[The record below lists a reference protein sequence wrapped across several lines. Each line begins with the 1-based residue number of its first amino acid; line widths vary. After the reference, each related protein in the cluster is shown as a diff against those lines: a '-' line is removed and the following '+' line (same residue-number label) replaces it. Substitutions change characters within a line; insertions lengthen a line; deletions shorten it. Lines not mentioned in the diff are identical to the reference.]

1 MVRCGSTAPGGMM
14 FRLLLASSLMA
25 LAAAAQEP
33 TIRVDVRL
41 VHVLATVKD
50 AYGQPAASLRKEDFS
65 IRDNGVPQKIAVF
78 ERSTEQPLSVT
89 VLVDNSGSTAK
100 DLRYEVDSVAR
111 FLRALF
117 DSGNP
122 EDTVALYGFDD
133 EVTRLNGF
141 TRNQPALGRSLHAM
155 RGGAGTSMYDAIY
168 LAAGELEMRG
178 GRHVMLIIT
187 DGGDTTSRKDYHA
200 ALAAA
205 HNADVV
211 MYPIVVVPILN
222 DAGRNTGGENALT
235 TLAASTG
242 GRVFEPTLGA
252 ALDQAFSD
260 ILTEL
265 RTQYYLGFYPE
276 NVANARERFHR
287 LDVSVARPELRISA
301 RSGYYGEALR
311 PGSSSTQRPVIVPRF
326 SSVSE
331 ISQE

>member
-1 MVRCGSTAPGGMM
+1 MGKCGSKAPGEMM
-14 FRLLLASSLMA
+14 FRLLLALSLLPLGA
-25 LAAAAQEP
+25 SAQEP

-41 VHVLATVKD
+41 VHVLASVKD
-50 AYGQPAASLRKEDFS
+50 ASGQPAASLRREDFS

-100 DLRYEVDSVAR
+100 DLRYEVDSVGR

-117 DSGNP
+117 SEGNP
-122 EDTVALYGFDD
+122 QDAVSLYGFDD
-133 EVTRLNGF
+133 DVTQLNSF
-141 TRNQPALGRSLHAM
+141 TRNQASLTRSLHGM

-168 LAAGELEMRG
+168 LAAAELEGRA
-178 GRHVMLIIT
+178 GRHVMLVIT

-205 HNADVV
+205 QNADVV
-211 MYPIVVVPILN
+211 LYPIVVVPIYN
-222 DAGRNTGGENALT
+222 NAGRNTGGENALT

-242 GRVFEPTLGA
+242 GRVFAPTLGA

-276 NVANARERFHR
+276 NVASTRDRFHR
-287 LDVSVARPELRISA
+287 LDVAVKRPQLRISA
-301 RSGYYGEALR
+301 RNGYYGEALR
-311 PGSSSTQRPVIVPRF
+311 SGSGNSGRDPVIAPRF
-326 SSVSE
+326 M
-331 ISQE
+331 SQE

>member
-1 MVRCGSTAPGGMM
+1 M
-14 FRLLLASSLMA
+14 FRLLLGFSWLGVTWLA
-25 LAAAAQEP
+25 LAASAQEP
-33 TIRVDVRL
+33 DIRVDVRL

-50 AYGQPAASLRKEDFS
+50 NSGQPAANLRKEDFA
-65 IRDNGVPQKIAVF
+65 IRDNGVAQKIAVF

-122 EDTVALYGFDD
+122 EDAAALYGFDD
-133 EVTRLNGF
+133 EFTRLNNF
-141 TRNQPALGRSLHAM
+141 TRSQAALSRSLHGM

-178 GRHVMLIIT
+178 GRHVILIIT

-211 MYPIVVVPILN
+211 LYPIVVVPILN

-235 TLAASTG
+235 TLAAGTG
-242 GRVFEPTLGA
+242 GRVFAPTLGA

-265 RTQYYLGFYPE
+265 RTQYYLGFYPA
-276 NVANARERFHR
+276 NVAPTRDRFHR
-287 LDVSVARPELRISA
+287 LEVAVARPGLRISA
-301 RSGYYGEALR
+301 RNGYYGEALR
-311 PGSSSTQRPVIVPRF
+311 PGSSSTQQPVIVPRF
-326 SSVSE
+326 SPAGGF
-331 ISQE
+331 SQE